1 MFIKRGKKAQVTIF
15 IIIAIVIVVLGV
27 VFFLFKDS
35 IVKNESFPSFV
46 EPVETSLLNCLEEII
61 YSGID
66 ILESHGGYIDSP
78 NFESGSRAVPFS
90 THLNFVGEEI
100 PYWFYYS
107 RSNIPKEQIPSKEDM
122 EKQLENYLEEQIS
135 SCDFEE
141 FYGGEYDI
149 RRGGPS
155 AKVSISEKK
164 VNVDLDMDVSVLYA
178 TNSFIVKEH
187 SIKLDSKLGKL
198 YDDAIEIYNKEQGE
212 LFLEDYGVDILRLYA
227 PVDGVEWTCSPLV
240 WNANSV
246 FDDLREALEENTFAL
261 KGSGDNKDYFVID
274 NNVKSNLRFI
284 YSKSWPY
291 AFEVS
296 PSDGASM
303 ISRPVG
309 NQQGLGVLGFCYV
322 TYHYVYNLAYPIL
335 VQVYEDNEIFQFPVA
350 VSIKGNLPR
359 EALKGNS
366 FDSDYLD
373 LCENRV
379 SPLNLNV
386 FDSNGNPLNSHVSFE
401 CFGIRCDLGE
411 TEGNLKTLVPECF
424 NGFILADSEGYE
436 EARAIYNSV
445 EEGSLTFYLDK
456 KYDLDVSLKMDGKVY
471 SGDAIIN
478 FLSKE
483 DSEIVSYPETKK
495 VSLSEGDYEVQVY
508 VYKNSSLK
516 LESSTQ
522 EQCFDIPSSG
532 VGALFG
538 VTKKECFEVDVPEQ
552 IVGQVLS
559 GGGILEFYFAENQL
573 KNSNLIELTI
583 SSLKTPSNIEE
594 LQDNYILFESKAVGV
609 GFK

>member
-471 SGDAIIN
+471 FGDAIIN
-478 FLSKE
+478 FLSEE

-559 GGGILEFYFAENQL
+559 GGGISEFYFSENQL

>member
-559 GGGILEFYFAENQL
+559 GGGISEFYFSENQL